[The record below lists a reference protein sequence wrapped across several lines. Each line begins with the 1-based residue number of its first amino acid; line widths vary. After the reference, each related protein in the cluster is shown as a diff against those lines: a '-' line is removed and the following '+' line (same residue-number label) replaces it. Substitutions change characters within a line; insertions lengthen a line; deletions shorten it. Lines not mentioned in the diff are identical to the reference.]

1 MKDYL
6 KYITYIVVA
15 VFLFLTVRTVY
26 TTMPEKEEESEVS
39 VHDST
44 WTEAVTNVPPRVH
57 DSIIKEYVPYP
68 VPVYLPGD
76 KDTVRDTVTVMV
88 PITQKLYSFEDNANL
103 WISGFNVTIDSSVFY
118 KHYETQYIDRTIR
131 EKRYNNT
138 IGVIGGVS
146 DVSLM
151 YVRDIGRVSVGLSA
165 GYTFKGEAMARGFV
179 GWKF

>member
-1 MKDYL
+1 M
-6 KYITYIVVA
+6 
-15 VFLFLTVRTVY
+15 
-26 TTMPEKEEESEVS
+26 S

-44 WTEAVTNVPPRVH
+44 WTEAVTNVPPQVH

-131 EKRYNNT
+131 EKRYNNI
-138 IGVIGGVS
+138 IGVVGGVS

-165 GYTFKGEAMARGFV
+165 GYTFKGEAMARGFI
-179 GWKF
+179 GWRF

>member
-6 KYITYIVVA
+6 KYIAYIVVA

-26 TTMPEKEEESEVS
+26 TTVPEKEVESEVS

-44 WTEAVTNVPPRVH
+44 WTEAVTDVPPQIH

-118 KHYETQYIDRTIR
+118 KHYETQYIYRTIR
-131 EKRYNNT
+131 EKRYNNA

-165 GYTFKGEAMARGFV
+165 GYTFKGEAMARGFI
-179 GWKF
+179 GWRF